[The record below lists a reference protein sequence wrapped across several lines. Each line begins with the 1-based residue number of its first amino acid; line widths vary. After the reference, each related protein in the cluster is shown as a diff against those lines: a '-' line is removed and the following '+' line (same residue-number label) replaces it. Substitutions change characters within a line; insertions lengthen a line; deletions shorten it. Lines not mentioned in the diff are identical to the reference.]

1 MKKYSNSIRFT
12 LNGEK
17 RIRVLNRLLEASI
30 ECEDICDKNELL
42 SFSAHRSYKKQILEI
57 ADRLHCD
64 IETEEQGKTQ
74 GVLKKLA
81 LSHLGLI
88 IGLVISAVMC
98 FVFSNMILRIRIE
111 NDSERVKADILSVL
125 QENGLHIGSFKGSFN
140 FLKLERELKGKV
152 EGISWAGISVQGST
166 IVIDTIDNIPI
177 PESDCKRMPCNVIA
191 LYDCVFDKAEVFE
204 GELTVTHGSGVKAG
218 DIIISGEKTKI
229 IETGKGDN
237 ELKEIKQYTR
247 ASGRVYGTF
256 EKTAEYYFP
265 YEEKRN
271 TPTGKTKEV
280 SYLNIF
286 DSDIPLFLGD
296 IEGKYTYTESK
307 KKLELFGIK
316 LPIGITNVEY
326 DEYTEAINTFTE
338 DEIYGFIEEAM
349 KKYEQSILSEF
360 EIKSVKKDISKEN
373 EGIRAKLT
381 YTLYGEIGEQ
391 VDIYLNK

>member
-1 MKKYSNSIRFT
+1 MQRNESCQ
-12 LNGEK
+12 
-17 RIRVLNRLLEASI
+17 I

-166 IVIDTIDNIPI
+166 IVIDTIDNIKQDLLQIIKEEEILYYKKPNDRSRRGV
-177 PESDCKRMPCNVIA
+177 PSCPVWKR
-191 LYDCVFDKAEVFE
+191 
-204 GELTVTHGSGVKAG
+204 
-218 DIIISGEKTKI
+218 
-229 IETGKGDN
+229 
-237 ELKEIKQYTR
+237 
-247 ASGRVYGTF
+247 
-256 EKTAEYYFP
+256 
-265 YEEKRN
+265 
-271 TPTGKTKEV
+271 
-280 SYLNIF
+280 
-286 DSDIPLFLGD
+286 
-296 IEGKYTYTESK
+296 SK
-307 KKLELFGIK
+307 
-316 LPIGITNVEY
+316 P
-326 DEYTEAINTFTE
+326 
-338 DEIYGFIEEAM
+338 
-349 KKYEQSILSEF
+349 
-360 EIKSVKKDISKEN
+360 
-373 EGIRAKLT
+373 
-381 YTLYGEIGEQ
+381 
-391 VDIYLNK
+391 